1 MEEYLDMEAV
11 STMVTAYTPRI
22 FGALITLFVGFWLA
36 GFLTRLARDGMTN
49 RKMDIT
55 IVPFISS
62 LINVAVKVVVLLS
75 AASMFGIQTTSFVAI
90 ASAMVFA
97 IGLALQGSLG
107 HFASGV
113 LLLTFRPY
121 KVGDM
126 VNISG
131 SQGVVKEIQIFN
143 TIIAT
148 PDNRRIIIPNGV
160 VTGGVITNITGQDE
174 MRIFTTFGI
183 GYGDDIDKARAVILT
198 VAKECPLILHE
209 KGVDI
214 FVSELGESSVNF
226 TVRPWANSDNYWPV
240 IFYLNEHVKKAFDR
254 EGISIP
260 FPQMDVHTH
269 KVN

>member
-1 MEEYLDMEAV
+1 MEEYLDMDKF
-11 STMVTAYTPRI
+11 STMLTAYTPRI
-22 FGALITLFVGFWLA
+22 FGALITLFIGFWLA
-36 GFLTRLARDGMTN
+36 GFLTRMARQAMTN
-49 RKMDIT
+49 REMDVT
-55 IVPFISS
+55 IVPFLCS
-62 LINVAVKVVVLLS
+62 LINVAVKVLVLLS

-97 IGLALQGSLG
+97 VGLALQGSLG

-126 VNISG
+126 VNIGG

-143 TIIAT
+143 TILAT

-160 VTGGVITNITGQDE
+160 VTSGVITNVTGQEE
-174 MRIFTTFGI
+174 MRIFVTFGI
-183 GYGDDIDKARAVILT
+183 GYGDDIDKARAVIMK
-198 VAKECPLILHE
+198 VAEECPQILHE

-214 FVSELGESSVNF
+214 FVSELGDSSVNF
-226 TVRPWANSDNYWPV
+226 TVRPWAKSADYWPV

-254 EGISIP
+254 EGVSIP
-260 FPQMDVHTH
+260 FPQMDIHTH
-269 KVN
+269 KVS